1 MEQLQAVVEN
11 RTGFCLDPRTKLL
24 LMAVVATAE
33 FLYSHTAF
41 MIAVAMIPF
50 VLLLTNRQYK
60 TATVFFCLFAA
71 GLFVQAIQ
79 NSVQFPMIVNM
90 LVVLL
95 VGLVLRL
102 FPAFVM
108 GAYIIKSTTASECIT
123 ALGRMHIGRQITIP
137 LSVLFRFI
145 PTMQEESAAI
155 KDAMRMRDVSP
166 SLGGFLSHPGMT
178 VECIYVP
185 LMMMA
190 SKAADELSIA
200 SVTRGIENPNPL
212 TRGLDNPVR
221 RTNITKVGFTGWD
234 LLAVLIAGAALLS
247 TYFFSPW

>member
-1 MEQLQAVVEN
+1 MEQFQAVVEN

-108 GAYIIKSTTASECIT
+108 GAYIIKSTTPAS
-123 ALGRMHIGRQITIP
+123 ALPRWAGCTLGGRSP
-137 LSVLFRFI
+137 FR
-145 PTMQEESAAI
+145 
-155 KDAMRMRDVSP
+155 SP
-166 SLGGFLSHPGMT
+166 SCFALSLP
-178 VECIYVP
+178 C
-185 LMMMA
+185 
-190 SKAADELSIA
+190 
-200 SVTRGIENPNPL
+200 
-212 TRGLDNPVR
+212 R
-221 RTNITKVGFTGWD
+221 RSRPPSRTPCGCGRSSSGQRNSGKT
-234 LLAVLIAGAALLS
+234 
-247 TYFFSPW
+247 PPP

>member
-50 VLLLTNRQYK
+50 VLFLTNRQYK

-102 FPAFVM
+102 FPGVNPGG
-108 GAYIIKSTTASECIT
+108 GACSELRSNPPRPAS
-123 ALGRMHIGRQITIP
+123 ALPHWAGCTLGGRSP
-137 LSVLFRFI
+137 FR
-145 PTMQEESAAI
+145 
-155 KDAMRMRDVSP
+155 SP
-166 SLGGFLSHPGMT
+166 SCFALSLPCRRSRPPSRTPCGCGRSSSGQRNSGKT
-178 VECIYVP
+178 P
-185 LMMMA
+185 L
-190 SKAADELSIA
+190 
-200 SVTRGIENPNPL
+200 P
-212 TRGLDNPVR
+212 
-221 RTNITKVGFTGWD
+221 
-234 LLAVLIAGAALLS
+234 
-247 TYFFSPW
+247 

>member
-1 MEQLQAVVEN
+1 MEQFQAVVEN

-155 KDAMRMRDVSP
+155 KDAMRMREVQFGTKKFWQNP
-166 SLGGFLSHPGMT
+166 AALIEYRF
-178 VECIYVP
+178 IP
-185 LMMMA
+185 LMI
-190 SKAADELSIA
+190 SVVKIGDDLSAAA
-200 SVTRGIENPNPL
+200 L

-221 RTNITKVGFTGWD
+221 RTNITKVGFTC
-234 LLAVLIAGAALLS
+234 LLYTSDAADE
-247 TYFFSPW
+247 

>member
-1 MEQLQAVVEN
+1 MEQLQSIVET
-11 RTGFCLDPRTKLL
+11 RSGFRLDPRTKLL

-41 MIAVAMIPF
+41 MIVVALIPF

-60 TATVFFCLFAA
+60 TAIIFFCLFTA
-71 GLFVQAIQ
+71 GLFVQAVQ
-79 NSVQFPMIVNM
+79 NSMQFPMVINM
-90 LVVLL
+90 LVV
-95 VGLVLRL
+95 VLRL

-108 GAYIIKSTTASECIT
+108 GAYIIKSTTTSECIT
-123 ALGRMHIGRQITIP
+123 ALGRMHIGQQITIP

-155 KDAMRMRDVSP
+155 KDAMRMREVQFGTKKFWQNP
-166 SLGGFLSHPGMT
+166 AALIEYRF
-178 VECIYVP
+178 IP
-185 LMMMA
+185 LMI
-190 SKAADELSIA
+190 SVVKIGDDLSAAA
-200 SVTRGIENPNPL
+200 L

-234 LLAVLIAGAALLS
+234 LITVLIAGIALII

>member
-50 VLLLTNRQYK
+50 VLFLTNRQYK

-102 FPAFVM
+102 FPAFMM

-166 SLGGFLSHPGMT
+166 SPKGLLTHPAMT

-185 LMMMA
+185 LMMAA

-200 SVTRGIENPNPL
+200 SITRGIENPKP
-212 TRGLDNPVR
+212 
-221 RTNITKVGFTGWD
+221 RTCLVQIHIGPAD
-234 LLAVLIAGAALLS
+234 LLAGVCFAAYLAVGL
-247 TYFFSPW
+247 YWKGVFG

>member
-1 MEQLQAVVEN
+1 MEQFQAVVEN

-60 TATVFFCLFAA
+60 TATV

-155 KDAMRMRDVSP
+155 KDAMRMREVQFGTKKFWQNP
-166 SLGGFLSHPGMT
+166 AALIEYRF
-178 VECIYVP
+178 IP
-185 LMMMA
+185 LMI
-190 SKAADELSIA
+190 SVVKIGDDLSAAA
-200 SVTRGIENPNPL
+200 L

-234 LLAVLIAGAALLS
+234 LLAGLIAGAALLS

>member
-1 MEQLQAVVEN
+1 MEQFQAVVEN

-145 PTMQEESAAI
+145 PTMQVVKIGDDLSAA
-155 KDAMRMRDVSP
+155 A
-166 SLGGFLSHPGMT
+166 
-178 VECIYVP
+178 
-185 LMMMA
+185 
-190 SKAADELSIA
+190 
-200 SVTRGIENPNPL
+200 L

>member
-79 NSVQFPMIVNM
+79 NSVQFPMIVTM

-102 FPAFVM
+102 FPALVALRENLCYKLNNLPLLIRPARYAP
-108 GAYIIKSTTASECIT
+108 GGRIHELAS
-123 ALGRMHIGRQITIP
+123 
-137 LSVLFRFI
+137 
-145 PTMQEESAAI
+145 
-155 KDAMRMRDVSP
+155 D
-166 SLGGFLSHPGMT
+166 
-178 VECIYVP
+178 
-185 LMMMA
+185 
-190 SKAADELSIA
+190 
-200 SVTRGIENPNPL
+200 
-212 TRGLDNPVR
+212 R
-221 RTNITKVGFTGWD
+221 R
-234 LLAVLIAGAALLS
+234 
-247 TYFFSPW
+247 

>member
-95 VGLVLRL
+95 VGLAVSYTHLTL
-102 FPAFVM
+102 P
-108 GAYIIKSTTASECIT
+108 TTSRA
-123 ALGRMHIGRQITIP
+123 
-137 LSVLFRFI
+137 
-145 PTMQEESAAI
+145 
-155 KDAMRMRDVSP
+155 
-166 SLGGFLSHPGMT
+166 
-178 VECIYVP
+178 
-185 LMMMA
+185 
-190 SKAADELSIA
+190 
-200 SVTRGIENPNPL
+200 
-212 TRGLDNPVR
+212 
-221 RTNITKVGFTGWD
+221 
-234 LLAVLIAGAALLS
+234 
-247 TYFFSPW
+247 